1 MNIAVILS
9 GGVGSRMG
17 LDRPK
22 QYIEIDGN
30 PILNY
35 CFSTFMN
42 NTLIDAIAIV
52 CAEEWKS
59 YVCRNVDRL
68 RPLKPVYYA
77 EPGETRQYSI
87 YNALKEIQKHC
98 YGDDDIVIIHD
109 AARPLVSGKLIEDC
123 IKACA
128 NADGAMPVIA
138 CKDTIYQSE
147 DGKHIKALLNRDEL
161 WNGQAP
167 EAFRLKKYLAAHEA
181 MSSDALLKINGSTEL
196 AYKAGL
202 ECRMITGD
210 PMNFKITT
218 MEDLDTF
225 KSIIIKQTC
234 Q

>member
-22 QYIEIDGN
+22 QYIEIDGS

-35 CFSTFMN
+35 CLNTFMGN
-42 NTLIDAIAIV
+42 AKIDAFVIV
-52 CAEEWKS
+52 CANEWKD
-59 YVCRNVDRL
+59 YVCHHVNRL
-68 RPLKPVYYA
+68 HSSKPVYYA
-77 EPGETRQYSI
+77 APGETRQYSI
-87 YNALKEIQKHC
+87 YNALKVIQKYY

-128 NADGAMPVIA
+128 NADGVMPVIA

-147 DGKHIKALLNRDEL
+147 DGKYIKALLNRDEL

-167 EAFRLKKYLAAHEA
+167 EAFRLKKYLTAHEA
-181 MSSDALLKINGSTEL
+181 MSSDVLLKINGSTEL

>member
-22 QYIEIDGN
+22 QYIEIDGS
-30 PILNY
+30 PIFNY
-35 CFSTFMN
+35 CLNTFVV
-42 NTLIDAIAIV
+42 NTQIDAITIV
-52 CAEEWKS
+52 CANEWKD
-59 YVCRNVDRL
+59 YVCRNVNRL

-77 EPGETRQYSI
+77 VPGVTRQYSI
-87 YNALKEIQKHC
+87 YNALKVIQKHY

-109 AARPLVSGKLIEDC
+109 AARPLVSDKLIEDC
-123 IKACA
+123 IKACD
-128 NADGAMPVIA
+128 NADGVMPVIA
-138 CKDTIYQSE
+138 CKDTVYQSE

-181 MSSDALLKINGSTEL
+181 MSSEALLKINGSTEL

-202 ECRMITGD
+202 ECRMIAGD

-225 KSIIIKQTC
+225 KSIIIKQSC